1 MDKYCDACPRG
12 CRADRAAGQLGFC
25 GCGDT
30 AHITRVSLHKWEEP
44 TVSGVLGSGTL
55 FFSGCSLRCVFCQN
69 RDISR
74 NERGREMS
82 ARELADAMLAL
93 RQAGAHNVNLVTPT
107 HYIETVVKALELVK
121 PSLGIPVVYNCGG
134 YESLR
139 SLKRL
144 EGLID
149 VYLPDLKYFS
159 SELSARYSAA
169 PDYFEVAA
177 SALSEMYRQV
187 GGATFAPYRGGNE
200 GAKGACDTSVLCH
213 TEEGG
218 DLIVKGVIV
227 RHLVLPGCRKDSI
240 QLLEALAS
248 LLPVDGIRL
257 SLMRQFTPDF
267 VSREDYPE
275 LCRRLTRFEY
285 ESVLKKAD
293 ELGFIGYSQ
302 SAEAASA
309 EFTPEFCSAEAFELL
324 DKN

>member
-12 CRADRAAGQLGFC
+12 CRVDRAAGQLGFC

-30 AHITRVSLHKWEEP
+30 AHLTRASLHKWEEP
-44 TVSGVLGSGTL
+44 TVSGTCGSGTL

-74 NERGREMS
+74 SEKGRAMS
-82 ARELADAMLAL
+82 ATELADAMLAL

-107 HYIETVVKALELVK
+107 HYIETVTKALELVK

-134 YESLR
+134 YESQR
-139 SLKRL
+139 SLERL
-144 EGLID
+144 DGLVD

-169 PDYFEVAA
+169 PDYFRVA
-177 SALSEMYRQV
+177 SAALAEMYRQV
-187 GGATFAPYRGGNE
+187 GRATFAPYLGGNKD
-200 GAKGACDTSVLCH
+200 AKGACDTSTLRFA
-213 TEEGG
+213 EEEG

-227 RHLVLPGCRKDSI
+227 RHLVLPGCRKDSM

-248 LLPVDGIRL
+248 LLPVGNIRL

-267 VSREDYPE
+267 VPREEYPE
-275 LCRRLTRFEY
+275 LCRRLTAFEY